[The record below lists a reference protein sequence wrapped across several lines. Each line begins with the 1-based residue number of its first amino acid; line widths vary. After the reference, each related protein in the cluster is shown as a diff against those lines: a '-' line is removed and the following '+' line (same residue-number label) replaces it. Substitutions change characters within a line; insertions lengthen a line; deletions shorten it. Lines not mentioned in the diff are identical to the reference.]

1 MDKRRRT
8 RDLRTEGRSQW
19 GVPWGVSFPW
29 VPNLGL
35 FVGLH
40 TAAIRKARGQ
50 ERVGQHD
57 RLLLT
62 TVPARGKPHS
72 SVLRNSLKK
81 LAPLMGGSVPSPFP
95 AVRWPLLSIWAKIAQ
110 LSTADIWGWEIHCF
124 GRGPVHYT
132 MFSSTPLQRLY
143 KLNCYW
149 NRSPP
154 K

>member
-50 ERVGQHD
+50 ERVGQHE
-57 RLLLT
+57 RHLLT
-62 TVPARGKPHS
+62 TVPAPGEAALLCPPKFTEE
-72 SVLRNSLKK
+72 
-81 LAPLMGGSVPSPFP
+81 AGSIDGRLCAQPFP
-95 AVRWPLLSIWAKIAQ
+95 RGEVAPVEHMGQDSSAQ
-110 LSTADIWGWEIHCF
+110 HC
-124 GRGPVHYT
+124 
-132 MFSSTPLQRLY
+132 
-143 KLNCYW
+143 
-149 NRSPP
+149 
-154 K
+154 